1 MRDYGKVAPQFW
13 TGQTGKALKAQG
25 MEAVIVAMY
34 LMTSPHANMIGLYY
48 LPKIYIA
55 HETGLGM
62 EGACKGLARAIE
74 AGFCTYDEA
83 SEHVFVHAMA
93 RFQIAETLKPDDK
106 RCKGIENEL
115 AKAPKG
121 MLCLAFRDM
130 YGASF
135 HLKKE
140 SPLEA
145 PSKPLPS
152 QEQEQEQEQ
161 EQKDQPL
168 SSSADADDPP
178 AEFGSHDL
186 QTRLATVAAEA
197 IATFNASPLVKAHGG
212 VLASVS
218 AKVGKEKRKG
228 QVRRCLRTARQI
240 CDEAYGS
247 PMVTARFWAD
257 YWAEVAAD
265 PFHSGRQGGGKGHE
279 NWVPDFEFLTKEV
292 TMLRV
297 YDRTV
302 SEAAA

>member
-1 MRDYGKVAPQFW
+1 VSDTYTKLFSSITESTVWGEPYATRIVW
-13 TGQTGKALKAQG
+13 
-25 MEAVIVAMY
+25 VAMLAMADKGGCVY
-34 LMTSPHANMIGLYY
+34 GSIP
-48 LPKIYIA
+48 
-55 HETGLGM
+55 
-62 EGACKGLARAIE
+62 GLARRANVTLGE
-74 AGFCTYDEA
+74 VET
-83 SEHVFVHAMA
+83 AMA
-93 RFQIAETLKPDDK
+93 SFRSPDPYSRTQADDGRRIEDIDGGWRLVNHGKYAAVRNAEERREYQREWDRKHRNKSVSESDKSDKSDKNPTNTTSPTPPTPTPTL
-106 RCKGIENEL
+106 E
-115 AKAPKG
+115 
-121 MLCLAFRDM
+121 
-130 YGASF
+130 
-135 HLKKE
+135 
-140 SPLEA
+140 
-145 PSKPLPS
+145 
-152 QEQEQEQEQ
+152 
-161 EQKDQPL
+161 DQPL

>member
-1 MRDYGKVAPQFW
+1 VSDTYTKLFSSITESTVWGEPYATRIVW
-13 TGQTGKALKAQG
+13 
-25 MEAVIVAMY
+25 VAMLAMADKGGCVY
-34 LMTSPHANMIGLYY
+34 GSIP
-48 LPKIYIA
+48 
-55 HETGLGM
+55 
-62 EGACKGLARAIE
+62 GLARRANVTLGE
-74 AGFCTYDEA
+74 VET
-83 SEHVFVHAMA
+83 AMA
-93 RFQIAETLKPDDK
+93 SFRSPDPYSRTQADDGRRIEDIDGGWRLVNHGKYAAVRNAEERREYQREWDRKHRNKSVSESDKSDKSDKNPTNTTSPTPPTPTPTL
-106 RCKGIENEL
+106 E
-115 AKAPKG
+115 
-121 MLCLAFRDM
+121 
-130 YGASF
+130 
-135 HLKKE
+135 
-140 SPLEA
+140 
-145 PSKPLPS
+145 
-152 QEQEQEQEQ
+152 
-161 EQKDQPL
+161 DQPL

-302 SEAAA
+302 SEASA

>member
-1 MRDYGKVAPQFW
+1 VSDTYTKLFSSITESTVWGEPYATRIVW
-13 TGQTGKALKAQG
+13 
-25 MEAVIVAMY
+25 VAMLAMADKGGCVY
-34 LMTSPHANMIGLYY
+34 GSIP
-48 LPKIYIA
+48 
-55 HETGLGM
+55 
-62 EGACKGLARAIE
+62 GLARRANVTLGE
-74 AGFCTYDEA
+74 VET
-83 SEHVFVHAMA
+83 AMA
-93 RFQIAETLKPDDK
+93 SFRSPDPYSRTQADDGRRIEDIDGGWRLVNHGKYAAVRNAEERREYQREWDRKHRNKSVSESDKSDKSDKNPTNTTSPTPPTPTL
-106 RCKGIENEL
+106 E
-115 AKAPKG
+115 
-121 MLCLAFRDM
+121 
-130 YGASF
+130 
-135 HLKKE
+135 
-140 SPLEA
+140 
-145 PSKPLPS
+145 
-152 QEQEQEQEQ
+152 
-161 EQKDQPL
+161 DQTL

>member
-1 MRDYGKVAPQFW
+1 VNFYKRYMGDYGRDTAHLSLSEHGAYTLMLDHYYSTEQPLP
-13 TGQTGKALKAQG
+13 TDPAALFRICRAFDKSEQR
-25 MEAVIVAMY
+25 AVIAVADAY
-34 LMTSPHANMIGLYY
+34 FPKGPDGLRHNIRADRQIPAD
-48 LPKIYIA
+48 L
-55 HETGLGM
+55 
-62 EGACKGLARAIE
+62 RAIE
-74 AGFCTYDEA
+74 T
-83 SEHVFVHAMA
+83 A
-93 RFQIAETLKPDDK
+93 RVNGKLGGRP
-106 RCKGIENEL
+106 
-115 AKAPKG
+115 
-121 MLCLAFRDM
+121 
-130 YGASF
+130 
-135 HLKKE
+135 KKE
-140 SPLEA
+140 T
-145 PSKPLPS
+145 
-152 QEQEQEQEQ
+152 QREQEQEPRNNPVGFDSVTEMEPNTKTHQTPDTKEQ
-161 EQKDQPL
+161 DQPL

-218 AKVGKEKRKG
+218 AKVGKEKRKC